1 MFLQRV
7 DTIPSDQLEELQ
19 MSLFGTPA
27 DADRLLRI
35 RLSEHAIH
43 TWDIVV
49 MGDPAATLSADAAA
63 EMIDGL
69 DLIVTYTGKAA
80 HGPSETTII
89 TSDPDRT
96 FRLSAEDA
104 VSVAPTAAGDPPATA
119 VVRLP
124 AEAWIRLVYGRLDA
138 AHTPASVASQ
148 GIGLETLRAMFPG
161 V

>member
-1 MFLQRV
+1 
-7 DTIPSDQLEELQ
+7 

-35 RLSEHAIH
+35 RLSEHPVH

-80 HGPSETTII
+80 DGPGETAVI
-89 TSDPDRT
+89 TTDPDRT
-96 FRLSAEDA
+96 FRLSVGDA
-104 VSVAPTAAGDPPATA
+104 VSVAPAAAGDPPATA

-124 AEAWIRLVYGRLDA
+124 AEAWIRLVYDRLDA